1 MSLRRALHPH
11 SNLLRKTRCKY
22 PPWMVTSSSSSS
34 SFYSD
39 FPTKKGKAAPLQER
53 RMRDRVRIWA
63 KGVRVGMDAGAIGVA
78 GATGSQMLSDW
89 RNVVLAY
96 EPVWTFGT

>member
-1 MSLRRALHPH
+1 
-11 SNLLRKTRCKY
+11 
-22 PPWMVTSSSSSS
+22 MVTSS

-78 GATGSQMLSDW
+78 GTTATGSQMLSYW

-96 EPVWTFGT
+96 EPVWAFGT